1 MSSEFAGRA
10 FAAGGKFLTTENINV
25 ENFSGDAPKCG
36 EMPVKKRQKC
46 EQSGKNL

>member
-10 FAAGGKFLTTENINV
+10 FVKGRIFLTPGNENV
-25 ENFSGDAPKCG
+25 ETFSEDAPKCG
-36 EMPVKKRQKC
+36 EIPVKKRQKC